1 MTENDYYI
9 AWGIYAFAA
18 LGCLLVW
25 FRLTRWL
32 WRWLREPLRV
42 IAAAALCTPT
52 VVDPAREQFAPALA
66 ITALDILFK
75 VAGNAWR
82 AVSDLAMYTVI
93 ALAIYVLFALVRW
106 PIERSAR
113 ARRAEKAAQAQ
124 RHAQLAEAQG
134 STVPGTPVA
143 TPQPSLAPGR
153 FDNEPRP
160 APGSPRRPAEGGPLR
175 VEPRL

>member
-9 AWGIYAFAA
+9 AWGLYALAA

-42 IAAAALCTPT
+42 IGAALVCTPT

-66 ITALDILFK
+66 ITALDLLFK
-75 VAGNAWR
+75 VADNAWR

-93 ALAIYVLFALVRW
+93 ALVVYVVFALIRW
-106 PIERSAR
+106 PIERAGR
-113 ARRAEKAAQAQ
+113 ARRAEQAAQAK
-124 RHAQLAEAQG
+124 RRAELAEAEARESADG
-134 STVPGTPVA
+134 FA
-143 TPQPSLAPGR
+143 PSAGAGR
-153 FDNEPRP
+153 YSAEPSM
-160 APGSPRRPAEGGPLR
+160 PGSPRRPTDGGPLR